1 MELTGETSTMEKVII
16 AAVSE
21 NGVIGKNGDIPW
33 DIPEDMEHFKETTMG
48 HPVIM
53 GRKTYQSFPESVR
66 PLPGRTNIV
75 LTRSDFQPEDES
87 VKIANS
93 LKEAYEIANELDEK
107 AFIIGGSSVYEGA
120 LKDADRMILTEVH
133 SEVDGDTYFPEWKE
147 EAWKETEREKNSDFS
162 FVEYD
167 RR

>member
-1 MELTGETSTMEKVII
+1 MEKIII

-21 NGVIGKNGDIPW
+21 NNAIGKNGDIPW
-33 DIPEDMEHFKETTMG
+33 DIPEDMKHFKDTTKG
-48 HPVIM
+48 NPVIM

-75 LTRSDFQPEDES
+75 LTRSGFEPEDES

-93 LKEAYEIANELDEK
+93 LEEAYELAEEFSEK
-107 AFIIGGSSVYEGA
+107 AFVIGGASIYEEA

-133 SEVDGDTYFPEWKE
+133 REVDGDTFFPDWNE
-147 EAWKETEREKNSDFS
+147 EAWKEVKRDEREEFD
-162 FVEYD
+162 FVEFEKD
-167 RR
+167 